1 MSIPDTVPILQGD
14 LDIDSVIATISDML
28 DEPQL
33 SNALI
38 KEYIQNVKIQ
48 KQRQN
53 LMSDDEIRE
62 IITKHPYFKNPCK
75 YPIRLI
81 NIMKH
86 LKKKGLNTSI
96 KDVDIRVDRII
107 SEMQGISKLEFGL
120 YINASRTYKG

>member
-1 MSIPDTVPILQGD
+1 MNISDTVPIRQGD

-28 DEPQL
+28 DEPEL

-38 KEYIQNVKIQ
+38 KEYINNVKIEKERQ
-48 KQRQN
+48 K

-62 IITKHPYFKNPCK
+62 LISKHPYFKNPCK

-81 NIMKH
+81 NIMKF
-86 LKKKGLNTSI
+86 LKKKGLNVSV

-107 SEMQGISKLEFGL
+107 SEMDGISKLEFGF
-120 YINASRTYKG
+120 YVNDSRTYK